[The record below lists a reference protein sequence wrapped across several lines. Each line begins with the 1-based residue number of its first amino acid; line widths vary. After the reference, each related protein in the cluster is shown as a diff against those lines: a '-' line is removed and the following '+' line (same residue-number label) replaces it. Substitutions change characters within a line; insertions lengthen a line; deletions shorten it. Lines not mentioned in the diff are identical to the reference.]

1 MSDIDD
7 EVWNMK
13 IEKIISKKEKSNHNL
28 SKSFLTRKIKGD
40 LINFRIFSR
49 LISRYTR

>member
-13 IEKIISKKEKSNHNL
+13 IEKIISKKEKVIIIYL
-28 SKSFLTRKIKGD
+28 KAF
-40 LINFRIFSR
+40 
-49 LISRYTR
+49 